1 MYDIY
6 IISVSLNK
14 VRANK
19 NKLNILTGHIRY
31 YFNKVFILINEYSK
45 MIQHKYKKKI
55 TIYDSI
61 RFIITNS

>member
-45 MIQHKYKKKI
+45 MIQHKYKKKK
-55 TIYDSI
+55 
-61 RFIITNS
+61 